1 MARESTDETSELGA
15 RLRRLRERYDTL
27 TVLTEIVH
35 LDAHFVAL
43 RATLS
48 IAGQVRAH
56 GHAAKGADKAGTFV
70 GAAEQ
75 LAVQQALFLGGFD
88 GDDSAP
94 AETPAAPTAPPN
106 ADAAPTQQ
114 ALPTI
119 VAESTAPPAV
129 QVATAPDVPGL
140 TPTPAV
146 LTTEAEIAAPPA
158 PARKRDRSA
167 ERERARSRKGVP
179 VAPPEDAP
187 EETITDSA
195 EPPTAGAPV
204 PEPAPASSASPPTAE
219 AAPQPS
225 AVQPDTPPAPEV
237 QETQGSRARAV
248 ESAPD
253 IAQTPPRA
261 AEARRAGRVV
271 PGPNTVQDMVALAAP
286 DPAPP
291 RRTRARSNPA
301 APARATVAAPSAPQH
316 PRESWTAGRP
326 IPAWWPPDRPSVA
339 KQVTKAQVERLRAI
353 ALAEEITPALLDTY
367 STMLFDQP
375 VGALNQDH
383 YAILEERLN
392 PAYPSPLEET
402 GARRLRHPIAVG
414 DHLTL
419 PEGRPIFIR
428 WRDVPPVEA
437 APEPAAPAT
446 PSWRTRGVRG
456 TGRRRR

>member
-1 MARESTDETSELGA
+1 MARESTDETSGLGA
-15 RLRRLRERYDTL
+15 RLRRLRERYDTF
-27 TVLTEIVH
+27 TVLTAIVH
-35 LDAHFVAL
+35 LDAHFVAM

-56 GHAAKGADKAGTFV
+56 GHAAKAADKAGAFV

-88 GDDSAP
+88 GDDSAS
-94 AETPAAPTAPPN
+94 AETPAAPTASPN

-114 ALPTI
+114 ALPTV
-119 VAESTAPPAV
+119 VAESAAPPAV
-129 QVATAPDVPGL
+129 QAATTPAVPI
-140 TPTPAV
+140 PTPAPTAA
-146 LTTEAEIAAPPA
+146 LMTEAEIAAPPA

-167 ERERARSRKGVP
+167 ERDRARARKAVP
-179 VAPPEDAP
+179 TAPPEDTP
-187 EETITDSA
+187 EEAITERA
-195 EPPTAGAPV
+195 EPLTASAPAPV
-204 PEPAPASSASPPTAE
+204 LAPAPPLPTE
-219 AAPQPS
+219 AAPQPP
-225 AVQPDTPPAPEV
+225 APQLDTPAASEA
-237 QETQGSRARAV
+237 QETQGARV
-248 ESAPD
+248 RVGESAPD
-253 IAQTPPRA
+253 TAQAPPRT
-261 AEARRAGRVV
+261 AEARRAGRAVAE
-271 PGPNTVQDMVALAAP
+271 PNMAQDMVVLAAP

-291 RRTRARSNPA
+291 RRTRARST
-301 APARATVAAPSAPQH
+301 APATAPATVAAPSAPQH

-326 IPAWWPPDRPSVA
+326 IPAWWPPERPSVA

-419 PEGRPIFIR
+419 PEDRPIFIR
-428 WRDVPPVEA
+428 WRDVPPVAA
-437 APEPAAPAT
+437 APEPAAPTT